1 MDMVVAEYATVSNV
15 DEFWENL
22 ASVLTDE
29 VVIIEAQ
36 AVGMDWP
43 ELEDGLRRLVS
54 TRAHIV
60 KTAWVAGWL
69 TADEARLFQGAE
81 ATEALAAARP
91 WIERAELR
99 SLEAAEASAE
109 LVEPLPA

>member
-1 MDMVVAEYATVSNV
+1 MDMVVAEYATVSSV
-15 DEFWENL
+15 DEFWSNL
-22 ASVLTDE
+22 AAVLTDE
-29 VVIIEAQ
+29 VIIIEAQ

-43 ELEDGLRRLVS
+43 ELAEGLRRLVS

-60 KTAWVAGWL
+60 KSARVSGWL

-99 SLEAAEASAE
+99 SLARAEASATH
-109 LVEPLPA
+109 VEQLPA